1 MLDIY
6 LVTSEVLVTH
16 RKAREKCFSSAEQ
29 YLMLLIAFRR
39 KWPFMVGP
47 VCALSATV
55 QARCFT

>member
-6 LVTSEVLVTH
+6 LVTSEVLVTY

-39 KWPFMVGP
+39 KWPFVVGP

>member
-1 MLDIY
+1 M
-6 LVTSEVLVTH
+6 TSEVLVTH